1 MTNEEFEQLLLK
13 LDKKLDKTLNLLTK
27 IAKTL
32 HLLPVTEAEERKIQI
47 TQRSNLATAAK
58 INDELNDMQNK
69 TDAESEQLTLSAI
82 LERAAQDDNIYEG
95 IIDHDFLGGDR

>member
-1 MTNEEFEQLLLK
+1 MNNEEFEQLLSK
-13 LDKKLDKTLNLLTK
+13 IDKKLDKTLNLLTK

-58 INDELNDMQNK
+58 INDELNVMQNK
-69 TDAESEQLTLSAI
+69 SNDGAEQFTLGAI
-82 LERAAQDDNIYEG
+82 LERAAQEDNIYEG
-95 IIDHDFLGGDR
+95 IIDQDFLGGDR